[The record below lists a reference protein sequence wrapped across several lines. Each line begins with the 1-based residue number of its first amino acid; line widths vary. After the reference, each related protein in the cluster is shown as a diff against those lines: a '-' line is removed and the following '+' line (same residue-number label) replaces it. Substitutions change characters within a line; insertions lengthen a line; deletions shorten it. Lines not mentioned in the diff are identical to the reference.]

1 MQNLS
6 QPTRSR
12 DVRRSRSAP
21 YWAVLL
27 FAIMTCARAREAT
40 AQDARTELS
49 AIMTELDTDSLQA
62 TKRLLALCEPPPGNE
77 ATLEPAVVHSLVL
90 AARTV
95 GRQGHWRES
104 IELLTRAH
112 QAVVAMPKTN
122 AIDNTFLHTID
133 LAIASA
139 AMQCGDGDLA
149 IKHSDAVVNDLNAP
163 AQHRAAAYPMLV
175 KAFQIESRFDEAS
188 QVLADAAADEDKNVV
203 SPQLADAALL
213 LGTVSLQQ
221 KNANAAKKAFQIYL
235 VMSPEGTKRVDA
247 VLGEAW
253 AAALGADT
261 PELAA
266 EKLLSFA
273 KQYPS
278 HRDSPH
284 ALRASATCSDQAN
297 QAAQAEV
304 VRQQLLESYPDS
316 DAAVAVLDRY
326 AQAGAPWPETVRH
339 VWKIRLATTT
349 ATSPAI
355 PSNQLAL
362 VFTEA
367 LLSSDDELWQAAVS
381 YLIKHDVDG
390 TQTDATLKQF
400 ATQQQDALA
409 EHLAVD
415 LIARAEGDAPL
426 NSPAATETACRWA
439 GTQERWTMLALAADE
454 LGPPSEASHR
464 SLTIDRI
471 LAEALMQTQRPSEA
485 MPWWDWLIEE
495 RNASDFA
502 TLLRGAETA
511 VAHGDLEVAT
521 QRIEAANVAA
531 GDVAFNRE
539 LVRILSSELS
549 IRRARFDEARETL
562 TEIVRSPDPSPTLRP
577 RAQWLIG
584 ETYFLQQRYADAI
597 NAYRRVDSMDT
608 AGQWAPA
615 ALLQA
620 GKAFE
625 KLGRSRE
632 AATCYTALL
641 TRYRDWPHA
650 TVAQTRLA
658 TLSPSAPS
666 SSTAPILR

>member
-1 MQNLS
+1 MFAMM
-6 QPTRSR
+6 P
-12 DVRRSRSAP
+12 SA
-21 YWAVLL
+21 WVLD
-27 FAIMTCARAREAT
+27 AT
-40 AQDARTELS
+40 AQGHLTELS
-49 AIMTELDTDSLQA
+49 AIMAELDTDSLQA
-62 TKRLLALCEPPPGNE
+62 AKQLLALCEPLPGNE
-77 ATLEPAVVHSLVL
+77 ATLESAVVHSLVL

-104 IELLTRAH
+104 IDLLTRAH
-112 QAVVAMPKTN
+112 QAVVAMPRSN
-122 AIDNTFLHTID
+122 AIDNSLLHTID

-149 IKHSDAVVNDLNAP
+149 IKHSDAVVKDSTAP
-163 AQHRAAAYPMLV
+163 NQHRAAAYALLV
-175 KAFQIESRFDEAS
+175 KAFQIEARFDEAS
-188 QVLADAAADEDKNVV
+188 RVLADAASAKNKNIA

-213 LGTVSLQQ
+213 LGTLSLQQ

-235 VMSPEGTKRVDA
+235 AISPEGTKAVDA

-253 AAALGADT
+253 AAALGAET

-266 EKLLSFA
+266 EKLVSFA
-273 KQYPS
+273 TRYPA
-278 HRDSPH
+278 HRDAPY
-284 ALRASATCSDQAN
+284 ALRASATCFDQAD
-297 QAAQAEV
+297 QTEQAEV
-304 VRQQLLESYPDS
+304 VRQQLLESYPNS

-339 VWKIRLATTT
+339 VWEARLATTT
-349 ATSPAI
+349 AASPAI
-355 PSNQLAL
+355 PTNQLAL
-362 VFTEA
+362 VFSEA
-367 LLSSDDELWQAAVS
+367 LQSSDDALWQAAVA

-390 TQTDATLKQF
+390 SQTDATLKQF
-400 ATQQQDALA
+400 ATQQQEALA

-426 NSPAATETACRWA
+426 DSPAAAETACRWA

-454 LGPPSEASHR
+454 LGPPSESSHR
-464 SLTIDRI
+464 SITIDRI

-495 RNASDFA
+495 RGARDFA

-511 VAHGDLEVAT
+511 VAHGELEIAT
-521 QRIEAANVAA
+521 QRIAAANVVA
-531 GDVAFNRE
+531 GELAFNRE

-562 TEIVRSPDPSPTLRP
+562 TEIVRSPNPSPTLRP

-597 NAYRRVDSMDT
+597 DAYRRVDLMDT

-620 GKAFE
+620 GKSFE

-641 TRYRDWPHA
+641 TRFRDWPHA

-658 TLSPSAPS
+658 TLSPSPS
-666 SSTAPILR
+666 METAPLLR